1 MLILEDVLKD
11 LTSFLEEE
19 LNNTIDE
26 ISEIK
31 TSLSKIE
38 IDINTSMSFHHSL
51 NSSKDSTIDFFM
63 SDNEKN
69 SFNDEEIS
77 NLDTRVLELRKLQS
91 SYEDKLIQLEER
103 LDNIKELINSY
114 SISDSDN
121 YLDYSSVNKNNLGTF
136 INSVD
141 TLYNSVGSFLSGEVY
156 DSLSAISN
164 NNKLAASLL
173 YNDVSRAALE
183 LKHNDDIINSLI
195 DMVNSFDTGI
205 ITYNSNE
212 PFSNNILTLCNKINS
227 NNDLFDFNLFDDY
240 NLSSKINSDM
250 GLSYCKMVNILFDFI
265 ISYTNEK
272 FCVTLS
278 FLKTKTKLV
287 FTLDK
292 ECDVIKDILSGDDN
306 NNRLVNYYLLINKSF
321 IRFKKNK
328 QNFIIEIENNL
339 Y

>member
-1 MLILEDVLKD
+1 MEDVLKD
-11 LTSFLEEE
+11 ITSFLEEE

-38 IDINTSMSFHHSL
+38 IDINTSMSFHHNL

-63 SDNEKN
+63 SDNEEN
-69 SFNDEEIS
+69 SFNDAEIS
-77 NLDTRVLELRKLQS
+77 NLDTRVLELRKLQA
-91 SYEDKLIQLEER
+91 SYEDKLNQLEER
-103 LDNIKELINSY
+103 LDNIKELFNSY

-141 TLYNSVGSFLSGEVY
+141 TLYYSVGSFLSGEVY

-183 LKHNDDIINSLI
+183 LKHNDDIINFLI

-212 PFSNNILTLCNKINS
+212 SFSNNILTLCNKINS

-287 FTLDK
+287 FTLDN
-292 ECDVIKDILSGDDN
+292 ECDVIKDILSSDDN

>member
-38 IDINTSMSFHHSL
+38 IDINTSMSFHQSL

-63 SDNEKN
+63 SDNKEK

-212 PFSNNILTLCNKINS
+212 SFSNNILTLCNKINS
-227 NNDLFDFNLFDDY
+227 NNDLFDFNLVDDY

-250 GLSYCKMVNILFDFI
+250 GSSYCKMVNILFDFI

>member
-1 MLILEDVLKD
+1 MK
-11 LTSFLEEE
+11 
-19 LNNTIDE
+19 
-26 ISEIK
+26 
-31 TSLSKIE
+31 
-38 IDINTSMSFHHSL
+38 
-51 NSSKDSTIDFFM
+51 
-63 SDNEKN
+63 KN

>member
-1 MLILEDVLKD
+1 MKD

-38 IDINTSMSFHHSL
+38 IDINTSMSFHQSL

-212 PFSNNILTLCNKINS
+212 SFSNNILTLCNKINS
-227 NNDLFDFNLFDDY
+227 NNDLFDFNLVDDY

-250 GLSYCKMVNILFDFI
+250 GSSYCKMVNILFDFI

-328 QNFIIEIENNL
+328 QNFIIEIENSL

>member
-1 MLILEDVLKD
+1 MIYLLEDVLKD
-11 LTSFLEEE
+11 ITSFLEEE

-38 IDINTSMSFHHSL
+38 IDINTSMSFHHNL

-63 SDNEKN
+63 SDNEEN
-69 SFNDEEIS
+69 SFNDAEIS
-77 NLDTRVLELRKLQS
+77 NLDTRVLELRKLQA
-91 SYEDKLIQLEER
+91 SYEDKLNQLEER
-103 LDNIKELINSY
+103 LDNIKELFNSY

-141 TLYNSVGSFLSGEVY
+141 TLYN
-156 DSLSAISN
+156 
-164 NNKLAASLL
+164 
-173 YNDVSRAALE
+173 DVSRAALE
-183 LKHNDDIINSLI
+183 LKHNDEIINSLI
-195 DMVNSFDTGI
+195 DMINSFNTGI
-205 ITYNSNE
+205 ITYNNDE
-212 PFSNNILTLCNKINS
+212 TFSNNVSALCDKINS
-227 NNDLFDFNLFDDY
+227 DNDLFELNMVDDY
-240 NLSSKINSDM
+240 NMSSKINSDI
-250 GLSYCKMVNILFDFI
+250 GLCYCKMLNCLIDFI
-265 ISYTNEK
+265 ISYNNEK

-278 FLKTKTKLV
+278 LLKTKTKLV

>member
-1 MLILEDVLKD
+1 MKD

-38 IDINTSMSFHHSL
+38 IDINTSMSFHHNL
-51 NSSKDSTIDFFM
+51 NLSKDSTIDFFM
-63 SDNEKN
+63 SDNEEK
-69 SFNDEEIS
+69 SFNDVEIS
-77 NLDTRVLELRKLQS
+77 NLDTRVIELRKLQA

-121 YLDYSSVNKNNLGTF
+121 YFDYSSLDKNNLVTF

-141 TLYNSVGSFLSGEVY
+141 TLYNSVGSFLSGEVH

-195 DMVNSFDTGI
+195 DMVNSFDIGI

-212 PFSNNILTLCNKINS
+212 SFSNNILTLCNKINS
-227 NNDLFDFNLFDDY
+227 DNDLFDFNLVDDY
-240 NLSSKINSDM
+240 NMSSKINSDI
-250 GLSYCKMVNILFDFI
+250 GLSYCKMVNILFNFI

-292 ECDVIKDILSGDDN
+292 ECDVIKDILSCDDN

>member
-1 MLILEDVLKD
+1 MKD

-26 ISEIK
+26 ISDIK

-38 IDINTSMSFHHSL
+38 IDINTSMSFHHNL
-51 NSSKDSTIDFFM
+51 NTSKDSTIDFFL
-63 SDNEKN
+63 SDNDEK
-69 SFNDEEIS
+69 SFNDAEIT
-77 NLDTRVLELRKLQS
+77 NIDNRVFELRKLQA
-91 SYEDKLIQLEER
+91 SYEDKLIKLQER
-103 LDNIKELINSY
+103 LDNIKDLINSY

-121 YLDYSSVNKNNLGTF
+121 YIDFSSVNKNNLGTF
-136 INSVD
+136 IKSVD
-141 TLYNSVGSFLSGEVY
+141 NLYNSVGYFLSDKVL

-164 NNKLAASLL
+164 NNKLVASLL

-183 LKHNDDIINSLI
+183 IEHNDEIINSLI
-195 DMVNSFDTGI
+195 DMVKSFTTSI
-205 ITYNSNE
+205 ITYNINE
-212 PFSNNILTLCNKINS
+212 SFSNNILTLCNKIKS
-227 NNDLFDFNLFDDY
+227 DNDLFDFNLVDDY
-240 NLSSKINSDM
+240 NMSSKINSDM

-328 QNFIIEIENNL
+328 QNFIIEIENSL

>member
-1 MLILEDVLKD
+1 MKD

-38 IDINTSMSFHHSL
+38 IDINTSMSFHQSL

-212 PFSNNILTLCNKINS
+212 SFSNNILTLCNKINS
-227 NNDLFDFNLFDDY
+227 NNDLFDFNLVDDY

-250 GLSYCKMVNILFDFI
+250 GSSYCKMVNILFDFI
-265 ISYTNEK
+265 ISYT
-272 FCVTLS
+272 
-278 FLKTKTKLV
+278 
-287 FTLDK
+287 
-292 ECDVIKDILSGDDN
+292 
-306 NNRLVNYYLLINKSF
+306 
-321 IRFKKNK
+321 
-328 QNFIIEIENNL
+328 
-339 Y
+339 

>member
-1 MLILEDVLKD
+1 
-11 LTSFLEEE
+11 
-19 LNNTIDE
+19 
-26 ISEIK
+26 
-31 TSLSKIE
+31 
-38 IDINTSMSFHHSL
+38 MSFHHSL

-212 PFSNNILTLCNKINS
+212 SFSNNILTLCNKINS